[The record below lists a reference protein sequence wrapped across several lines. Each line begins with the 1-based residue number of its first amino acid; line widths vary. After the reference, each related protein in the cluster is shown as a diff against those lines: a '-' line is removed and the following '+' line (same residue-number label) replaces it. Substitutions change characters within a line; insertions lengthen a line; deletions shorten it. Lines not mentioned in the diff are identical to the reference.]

1 MKDWRD
7 NVIEFLRKND
17 DDFFSAEW
25 LANHFNTTIDV
36 MSDFLDELESVDI
49 IYHQGISI
57 NLEKQWLYKYID

>member
-7 NVIEFLRKND
+7 SVIEFLRKND

-49 IYHQGISI
+49 IYHQGINI